1 MCGPLHARMHAEH
14 SGRSLSI
21 RATIFVAQVFR
32 RVLLQDFAVTT
43 RFIMQLW
50 TAHKLTHEACK
61 RELVRS
67 RGHGLVEFTQSK
79 EKSYAADLHISEL
92 RHKLRSH
99 MWGFKSHPLVNEW
112 LRQYE
117 PQRIGQQL
125 RYKMLLLL
133 GKSRSGKTQF
143 GKSLFGDEHTLVLNC
158 QGLGTA
164 IPSLREVDRSQH
176 KCVLFD
182 EINEQQVLHNKAL
195 FQAGFDKIQLGQS
208 PCGGFRYEI
217 WPYGLAFVLSSNK
230 FAMSHAEGLADPSDE
245 DWLRANVI
253 VARRADDDRWFMDP
267 TRDASCMAHAGS

>member
-1 MCGPLHARMHAEH
+1 MHAQH

-67 RGHGLVEFTQSK
+67 RGHGLQSCHALVEFTQSK

-117 PQRIGQQL
+117 P
-125 RYKMLLLL
+125 
-133 GKSRSGKTQF
+133 
-143 GKSLFGDEHTLVLNC
+143 
-158 QGLGTA
+158 
-164 IPSLREVDRSQH
+164 
-176 KCVLFD
+176 
-182 EINEQQVLHNKAL
+182 
-195 FQAGFDKIQLGQS
+195 
-208 PCGGFRYEI
+208 
-217 WPYGLAFVLSSNK
+217 
-230 FAMSHAEGLADPSDE
+230 
-245 DWLRANVI
+245 
-253 VARRADDDRWFMDP
+253 
-267 TRDASCMAHAGS
+267 